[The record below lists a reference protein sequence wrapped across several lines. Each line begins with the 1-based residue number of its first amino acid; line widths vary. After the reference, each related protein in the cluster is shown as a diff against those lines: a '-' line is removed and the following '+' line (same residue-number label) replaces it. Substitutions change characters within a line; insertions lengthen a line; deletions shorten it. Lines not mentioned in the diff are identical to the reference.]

1 MSTRRLGGSR
11 GFAPK
16 NSVLTEVLR
25 EKLFLELSLGPD
37 IVQAP
42 SDVIS
47 AYLIQLALYGR
58 VTILNGRTVILD
70 TYTWLE
76 LLKWIY
82 LRVDGAPVQT
92 INRNDDPTD
101 DEKPPQKILYIPDN
115 GRSNER

>member
-16 NSVLTEVLR
+16 NSILTEVLR
-25 EKLFLELSLGPD
+25 EKLFLELSLGDD

-42 SDVIS
+42 SDVIA

-58 VTILNGRTVILD
+58 VTILGGRLVQLD
-70 TYTWLE
+70 NYTWVE

-92 INRNDDPTD
+92 INRNDDQNPE
-101 DEKPPQKILYIPDN
+101 EKPVQRVLYIPDN
-115 GRSNER
+115 GRSNEL